1 MHKTLGRAIFPKFLY
16 KSGGSMRF
24 TLNNKDNFF
33 KDFNKAYIKPPK
45 RLPFF
50 IRLGGWISKKVIKK
64 DVMIPKLLA
73 WYPKTAVSSGIM
85 ESLVAHDDKEIN
97 KRMLKIIRVQ
107 ISVMVAC
114 PFCIDMNAFEYDK
127 AGLNI
132 DEINAIREGN
142 YNYSTFSDKE
152 KVIMEYV
159 SLVTKT
165 PVIIPEEM
173 VEKLHS
179 NFSERGIVIIAST
192 IAQVNYWARLIRSL
206 GIPVA
211 GFGDICKIE
220 KS

>member
-1 MHKTLGRAIFPKFLY
+1 MK
-16 KSGGSMRF
+16 F
-24 TLNNKDNFF
+24 TLDNKDNFF
-33 KDFNKAYIKPPK
+33 KDFDKAYIEPPQK
-45 RLPFF
+45 LPLF
-50 IRLGGWISKKVIKK
+50 IRLGAWISKKVVKK

-73 WYPKTAVSSGIM
+73 WYPKTAISSGIL

-107 ISVMVAC
+107 VSVMIAC
-114 PFCIDMNAFEYDK
+114 PFCIDMNAFEFDK

-132 DEINAIREGN
+132 DEINAIRNGD
-142 YNYSTFSDKE
+142 YKFHSFSEKE
-152 KVIMEYV
+152 QLIMEYV

-165 PVIIPEEM
+165 PVMIPEEM
-173 VEKLHS
+173 VKNLH
-179 NFSERGIVIIAST
+179 NHFSERGIVIIAST

-220 KS
+220 KA